1 MDSRTTHK
9 GQKMP
14 RKKEIEIVLDTETTG
29 LDYTRERI
37 VEFAAVRLENGKI
50 KDEFQTLINPNQ
62 HIRKSSMAIHG
73 ITQEMVEDAP
83 SEEEVLPKIL
93 EFIGEYPIVAHN
105 AIFDYSFLNE
115 AKKRIYGEEL
125 KNPRIDTQIMFRE
138 IAPDLESH
146 GLEALTNRF
155 NVELNNHHRAM
166 ADTMGLAL
174 AYPKLKKIY
183 LQKLDWQKKQLDNV
197 DYLFDRYLRI
207 QQSIATMQAELQ
219 DLKSIFKL
227 HFELGGEPLEA
238 ETGEIM
244 VYQSKQ
250 SFGYDFN
257 DVKEVLENVGAL
269 EKAVKLNNGF
279 IDRLCNGLSLS
290 EEYKQIIRDARQEL
304 SETRNIQ
311 VIKPCR

>member
-1 MDSRTTHK
+1 
-9 GQKMP
+9 MP

-37 VEFAAVRLENGKI
+37 IEFAAVRLENGKI
-50 KDEFQTLINPNQ
+50 VDEYQTLINPLQ

-73 ITQEMVEDAP
+73 ISEDMVKDAP
-83 SEEEVLPKIL
+83 TEEEALPKIL
-93 EFIGEYPIVAHN
+93 EFIGDYPIVAHN

-115 AKKRIYGEEL
+115 AKKRVMGAPLE
-125 KNPRIDTQIMFRE
+125 NPRIDTQAMFKE

-146 GLEALTNRF
+146 GLEALTQRF

-174 AYPKLKKIY
+174 AYPKLKKLY
-183 LQKLDWQKKQLDNV
+183 LQRLDWQKKQLDNV

-207 QQSIATMQAELQ
+207 QQTIAAMQSELQ
-219 DLKSIFKL
+219 DLKSVFKL

-250 SFGYDFN
+250 SFGYEFN
-257 DVKEVLENVGAL
+257 DVKDVLEHVGAL

-311 VIKPCR
+311 VIKPCK

>member
-1 MDSRTTHK
+1 
-9 GQKMP
+9 MP

-37 VEFAAVRLENGKI
+37 IEFAAVRLENGKI
-50 KDEFQTLINPNQ
+50 KDKFETLINPQQ
-62 HIRKSSMAIHG
+62 HIRKASMAVHH
-73 ITQEMVEDAP
+73 ITEEMVADAP
-83 SEEEVLPKIL
+83 TEEEILPKIL
-93 EFIGEYPIVAHN
+93 EFIGDYPIVAHN
-105 AIFDYSFLNE
+105 AIFDFSFLNE
-115 AKKRIYGEEL
+115 AKKRVMGEDL
-125 KNPRIDTQIMFRE
+125 RNPRIDTQVMFKE
-138 IAPDLESH
+138 IAPDLESP

-174 AYPKLKKIY
+174 AYPKLKKLY
-183 LQKLDWQKKQLDNV
+183 LQRLDWQRKQLENV

-219 DLKSIFKL
+219 DLKSVFKL

-250 SFGYDFN
+250 SFGYEFS

>member
-1 MDSRTTHK
+1 MV
-9 GQKMP
+9 
-14 RKKEIEIVLDTETTG
+14 RKKVIEIVLDTETTG
-29 LDYTRERI
+29 LDYTKEKM
-37 VEFAAVRLENGKI
+37 VEFAGVRLENGKV
-50 KDEFQTLINPNQ
+50 KDTFQTLINPEQ
-62 HIRKSSMAIHG
+62 HIRKSSIAIHG
-73 ITQEMVEDAP
+73 ITPDMVEDAP
-83 SEEEVLPKIL
+83 TENDVMPEIL
-93 EFIGEYPIVAHN
+93 EFIGDYPIVAHN
-105 AIFDYSFLNE
+105 AIFDYTFLNE
-115 AKKRIYGEEL
+115 ASLRVTGKALE
-125 KNPRIDTQIMFRE
+125 NPRIDTQTMFKE

-146 GLEALTNRF
+146 GLEALTHRF
-155 NVELNNHHRAM
+155 NVDLTNHHRAM
-166 ADTMGLAL
+166 ADAMGLAL
-174 AYPKLKKIY
+174 AYPKLKKLY
-183 LQKLDWQKKQLDNV
+183 LQRLDWQRKQLENV

-250 SFGYDFN
+250 SFGYDFA
-257 DVKEVLENVGAL
+257 DVKDVLESVGAL
-269 EKAVKLNNGF
+269 EKAVKLNTGF

-311 VIKPCR
+311 VIKPVK